1 MNEAHIKSE
10 GNQLLAKVK
19 KAVVVS
25 SSLENLRHP
34 FSAALRGGKG
44 GSVRVQ
50 ARIIWG
56 SLMT

>member
-34 FSAALRGGKG
+34 FSAALRGGP
-44 GSVRVQ
+44 RD
-50 ARIIWG
+50 
-56 SLMT
+56 L